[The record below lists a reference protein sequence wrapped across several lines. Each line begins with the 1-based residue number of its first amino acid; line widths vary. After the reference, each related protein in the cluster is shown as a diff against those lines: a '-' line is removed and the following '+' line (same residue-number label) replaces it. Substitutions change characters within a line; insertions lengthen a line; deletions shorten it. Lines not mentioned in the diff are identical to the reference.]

1 MMIETV
7 ECIVDEMGC
16 IEPHFQKISTHV
28 TSGYL
33 KYFQGLEGKKLKIT
47 IEYSTMPEGCR
58 RALADGQWWK
68 FCGETDMGQSLQ
80 ALCIECG
87 GEYMLAEVEDD

>member
-16 IEPHFQKISTHV
+16 IKPHFQKISPHV

-47 IEYSTMPEGCR
+47 IEYDSINMGCKR
-58 RALADGQWWK
+58 KLANGQWWK
-68 FCGETDMGQSLQ
+68 FCGETDMGQSLP

-87 GEYMLAEVEDD
+87 GEHMLAGVKDD

>member
-16 IEPHFQKISTHV
+16 IEPHFQNLSSHV

-33 KYFQGLEGKKLKIT
+33 KYFHGLEGKKLKIT
-47 IEYSTMPEGCR
+47 IEYDSINMGCKR
-58 RALADGQWWK
+58 KLANGQWWK
-68 FCGETDMGQSLQ
+68 FCGETDMGQSLP
-80 ALCIECG
+80 ALCVECG
-87 GEYMLAEVEDD
+87 GEHMLAEVEDD